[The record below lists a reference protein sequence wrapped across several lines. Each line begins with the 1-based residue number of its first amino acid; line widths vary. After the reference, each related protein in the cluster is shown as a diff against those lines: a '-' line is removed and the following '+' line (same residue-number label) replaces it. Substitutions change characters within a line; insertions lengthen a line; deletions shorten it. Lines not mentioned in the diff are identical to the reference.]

1 MRRVRI
7 IHWRKEDAAPLI
19 EAVRKCGLAPEYN
32 DQWNTSEL
40 ARAIRNTLPDVVAI
54 DLSRLPSHGREMAV
68 WMRNLKSTR
77 HIPLVFVNGQE
88 DKVAKIRELIP
99 DAIYTTTARI
109 GAALKKA
116 SKSNPESI
124 VVPAPMMQRYAS
136 RTTAQKLGIAP
147 DSVVSVVDAP
157 RGYASTLGPLPEGAE
172 VAEDPD
178 AVHSVTL
185 WFITDY
191 DALLAA
197 LPRMRAIAAKTKLWI
212 AWRKGPEGR
221 VSQNTIREAGIDAG
235 LVDYKICSLDPQW
248 SGILFARK
256 KS

>member
-7 IHWRKEDAAPLI
+7 IHWRKEDAAPLV
-19 EAVRKCGLAPEYN
+19 EAVRKSGFTPEY
-32 DQWNTSEL
+32 DGDWNTSEL
-40 ARAIRNTLPDVVAI
+40 ARAIRATLPDAVAV

-68 WMRNLKSTR
+68 WMRNLKTTR
-77 HIPLVFVNGQE
+77 HIPLVFVNGE
-88 DKVAKIRELIP
+88 EEKLAKIRELLP

-109 GAALKKA
+109 GPALKKA
-116 SKSNPESI
+116 CKTQSESV
-124 VVPAPMMQRYAS
+124 VVPAPMMQRYS
-136 RTTAQKLGIAP
+136 GRTTAQKLGIAP
-147 DSVVSVVDAP
+147 ASVISVMDAP

-172 VAEDPD
+172 VAEDPA
-178 AVHSVTL
+178 AVHPVTL

-191 DALLAA
+191 DVLLAA

-212 AWRKGPEGR
+212 AWRKGPEGGI
-221 VSQNTIREAGIDAG
+221 SQNTIREAGIEAG

>member
-7 IHWRKEDAAPLI
+7 IHWRKEDAAPLV
-19 EAVRKCGLAPEYN
+19 EAVRKCGFTPEYN
-32 DQWNTSEL
+32 GEWNGSEV
-40 ARAIRNTLPDVVAI
+40 ARAIRNTLPDAVAI

-68 WMRNLKSTR
+68 WIRNLKSTR
-77 HIPLVFVNGQE
+77 HIPLVFVNGE
-88 DKVAKIRELIP
+88 DEKLARIREILP

-109 GAALKKA
+109 GPALKKA
-116 SKSNPESI
+116 CKGKAESV
-124 VVPAPMMQRYAS
+124 VVPAPMMQRYAG
-136 RTTAQKLGIAP
+136 RTTAQKLGIAAA
-147 DSVVSVVDAP
+147 SVVSVIDAP
-157 RGYASTLGPLPEGAE
+157 RGYAATLGPLPEGVE

-178 AVHSVTL
+178 TVHPVTL

-191 DALLAA
+191 DVLLGA
-197 LPRMRAIAAKTKLWI
+197 LPRMRAMAAKTKLWI

-221 VSQNTIREAGIDAG
+221 VSQNAIREAGIDAG